1 MGYNPSS
8 LSFLSPPLPFLPF
21 SFVSSSFLPF
31 VPSPHVQGAAV
42 GQSNMWSMY
51 PVWPAEHYA
60 PFAASSSSSSSSSSS
75 TPDVVGLAQASARTY
90 LDLVKGRP
98 VQVYAAAVRA
108 GVTGSVRTKKSLIK
122 QAC

>member
-1 MGYNPSS
+1 
-8 LSFLSPPLPFLPF
+8 
-21 SFVSSSFLPF
+21 
-31 VPSPHVQGAAV
+31 
-42 GQSNMWSMY
+42 MWSMY

-108 GVTGSVRTKKSLIK
+108 GVTGSVRTKKSLINRPVK
-122 QAC
+122 ACT